1 MRAGC
6 ERETRV
12 KLVSPALAARET
24 FVKPSPRPPAHSNL
38 ARQYPRVRNNA
49 PSAQAAVP
57 PPRNPVASPA
67 NPAPASFACMNLV
80 RLERMTENAQL
91 VVTLSCPDR
100 PGIVH
105 AVTGVIGGAGG
116 NVIQSQQFGDAD
128 TGTFFMRVEVDSP
141 KGRAPIDEGLAAVAE
156 EFDASYRV
164 DDLGR
169 KLRTII
175 MVSREG
181 HCLTD
186 LLYRQQTQGLPID
199 VIAVVGNHPD
209 LAPVAQF
216 YGVPFL
222 NIPVTKDTKAQAER
236 QLLDLI
242 ASEDVELVVLARYMQ
257 ILSDEVCRAMQGRV
271 INIHHSFLPSFKGA
285 RPYAQAHERGVKL
298 IGATAHYVTADLDE
312 GPIIEQDVTRV
323 SHADSTPDMVALG
336 QDVERRVLAQAV
348 RFHAERRVLMNGNR
362 TVVFSR

>member
-1 MRAGC
+1 M
-6 ERETRV
+6 EHDSTV
-12 KLVSPALAARET
+12 PPSTIDKLVI
-24 FVKPSPRPPAHSNL
+24 
-38 ARQYPRVRNNA
+38 
-49 PSAQAAVP
+49 
-57 PPRNPVASPA
+57 
-67 NPAPASFACMNLV
+67 
-80 RLERMTENAQL
+80 
-91 VVTLSCPDR
+91 TLSCPDQ

-105 AVTGVIGGAGG
+105 AASGIMSDIGG
-116 NVIQSQQFGDAD
+116 NIIQSQQFGDPD
-128 TGTFFMRVEVDSP
+128 TGLFFMRMEAESPVGRGPVE
-141 KGRAPIDEGLAAVAE
+141 EGLTRIADK
-156 EFDASYRV
+156 FNASWRV
-164 DDLGR
+164 DQLGR
-169 KLRTII
+169 PLRTVI

-186 LLYRQQTQGLPID
+186 LLYRQRSQGLPIE
-199 VIAVVGNHPD
+199 VVAVVGNHPD

-222 NIPVTKDTKAQAER
+222 SIPVTKDSKARAEAE
-236 QLLDLI
+236 LLDLI
-242 ASEDVELVVLARYMQ
+242 KSEQVELAVLARYMQ
-257 ILSDEVCRAMQGRV
+257 ILSDSVCREMAGRV

-323 SHADSTPDMVALG
+323 THADSTRDMVELG

-348 RFHAERRVLMNGNR
+348 RWHAERRVLMNGNR